1 MEELNREQIYQLNK
15 MIKRYK
21 TDEMTAPQFGDI
33 YIFKSLCGRK
43 RAVYC
48 DSKTFSVFKAQTQEE
63 EEYIDD
69 APYRKRRYRK

>member
-1 MEELNREQIYQLNK
+1 MEELDSEQTYQLNK
-15 MIKRYK
+15 MIKRWK
-21 TDEMTAPQFGDI
+21 TYDTMTSQIGDI
-33 YIFKSLCGRK
+33 YLFSSLDGKK

-48 DSKTFSVFKAQTQEE
+48 DSKTFSVFKAHTQE

>member
-1 MEELNREQIYQLNK
+1 MEELDSEQTYQLNK
-15 MIKRYK
+15 MLKRSKAYD
-21 TDEMTAPQFGDI
+21 TMTPQIGDI
-33 YIFKSLCGRK
+33 YLFSSLDGKK

-48 DSKTFSVFKAQTQEE
+48 DSKTFSVFKAHTQD

>member
-1 MEELNREQIYQLNK
+1 MEELDSEQTYQLNK
-15 MIKRYK
+15 MLKRWK
-21 TDEMTAPQFGDI
+21 TYDTMTSQIGDI
-33 YIFKSLCGRK
+33 YLFKSLDGKK

-48 DSKTFSVFKAQTQEE
+48 DSKTFSVFKAHTQE

>member
-1 MEELNREQIYQLNK
+1 MEELNREQTYQLHK

-21 TDEMTAPQFGDI
+21 TDEMTPHFNDI
-33 YIFKSLCGRK
+33 YLFKSLDGRK

-63 EEYIDD
+63 EYIDD
-69 APYRKRRYRK
+69 GCYRKRRYRK